1 MKIPLKQYGQLLFQ
15 YLRPQWRSATLLA
28 VLLFSH
34 IALQLISPQLIRSFI
49 DSALA
54 GADMPTLRRIALWFM
69 GLAVVWQFVSV
80 LVRYLSENIAWK
92 ATNHLRN
99 DLADHCL
106 RLDLSFHNTHTPGEM
121 IERLDG
127 DVTALSNFFS
137 QFIVYIFSSVILLV
151 GIIVLLFRE
160 DWRAGLAIG
169 IFALITLAVMG
180 RFRNIS
186 VPHWK
191 AEREASAELFGFL
204 EERLGGTEDIRAN
217 GAEAYVMRR
226 FYEHMRLLMKRSLK
240 ASLMFNIL
248 FNASFMLFALGNATA
263 FGVSGILYQQGL
275 ITMGTVYL
283 IFFYTNMLENPINTL
298 VHQMQDLQK
307 AGAGVARIQE
317 LLNVHSKLQEASAPA
332 DLLLL
337 NGHARAVVG
346 AASPLAVNALALT
359 FQNVTFG
366 YDDHLPKNGKNGN
379 GASTKAKTGTATEAS
394 AELPKPGGNGQAKA
408 EQLQPSEAQPE
419 PPKEIVL
426 KNVSFCLEPGTVL
439 GLLGRTGSGKTTLTR
454 LLFRFYDPD
463 QGNIQIGATLSLDD
477 LMDLRRLPRSLL
489 RRQVGM
495 VTQNIQLFNAT
506 VRDNLTFFDR
516 NISDTRI
523 LEVVDALGLAS
534 WFQKLPKGLD
544 TVLDSSG
551 SGLSAGE
558 AQLLAF
564 MRIFLRDPGLVVLD
578 EASSRLDPATEAL
591 VECAVERLVQ
601 GRTAI
606 IIAHRLSTVQRAD
619 EIMVLENGQIL
630 EHGERDKLACDPE
643 SRFFQLLQTGMEE
656 VLV

>member
-15 YLRPQWRSATLLA
+15 YLRPQWRSASLLA
-28 VLLFSH
+28 ILLISH

-69 GLAVVWQFVSV
+69 GLAVAWQIVSV
-80 LVRYLSENIAWK
+80 MARYLSENIAWK
-92 ATNHLRN
+92 ATNGLRN

-106 RLDLSFHNTHTPGEM
+106 HLDLSFHNTHTPGEM

-137 QFIVYIFSSVILLV
+137 QFIIYIVTAVFLLGGIL
-151 GIIVLLFRE
+151 VLLFRE
-160 DWRAGLAIG
+160 DWRAGLGIT
-169 IFALITLAVMG
+169 IFAGIALAVLM
-180 RFRNIS
+180 RFRGIA

-191 AEREASAELFGFL
+191 AEREASADLFGFL
-204 EERLGGTEDIRAN
+204 EERLAGTEDIRAN
-217 GAEAYVMRR
+217 GAEGYVMRR
-226 FYEHMRLLMKRSLK
+226 FYELMRTLLQRSLK
-240 ASLMFNIL
+240 ANMMFNIL
-248 FNASFMLFALGNATA
+248 FNAYFMLFALGNATA
-263 FGVSGILYQQGL
+263 FAVSALLYQQGL
-275 ITMGTVYL
+275 ITIGGVYL
-283 IFFYTNMLENPINTL
+283 IFFYTNMLDQPINTL
-298 VHQMQDLQK
+298 VHEVQDLQK
-307 AGAGVARIQE
+307 AGAGIARIQE
-317 LLNVHSKLQEASAPA
+317 LLHTRSKLQNDTTPA
-332 DLLLL
+332 DLSLSK
-337 NGHARAVVG
+337 G
-346 AASPLAVNALALT
+346 AALAVS
-359 FQNVTFG
+359 FQNITFG

-379 GASTKAKTGTATEAS
+379 GASAAAKALEAS
-394 AELPKPGGNGQAKA
+394 LETPKPGGNGHAPA
-408 EQLQPSEAQPE
+408 EPAQPGDGQPE

-426 KNVSFCLEPGTVL
+426 KDISFNLEPGTVL

-463 QGNIQIGATLSLDD
+463 QGSIQIGETLSPDD
-477 LMDLRRLPRSLL
+477 LADLRRLPRSLL

-516 NISDTRI
+516 GIPDARI
-523 LEVVDALGLAS
+523 EQVIQALGLAE
-534 WFQKLPKGLD
+534 WFKKLPKGLD

-591 VECAVERLVQ
+591 VERAVERLVQ

-619 EIMVLENGQIL
+619 EIMVLENGQVL
-630 EHGERDKLACDPE
+630 EHGNRQQLAADPE
-643 SRFFQLLQTGMEE
+643 SRFAQLLQTGMEE

>member
-1 MKIPLKQYGQLLFQ
+1 MKIPLKQYGQLLFK
-15 YLRPQWRSATLLA
+15 YIRPQWRSASLLA

-69 GLAVVWQFVSV
+69 GLAVIWQVVSV
-80 LVRYLSENIAWK
+80 LVRYLSENIAWR
-92 ATNHLRN
+92 ATNDLRH

-106 RLDLSFHNTHTPGEM
+106 RLDLSFHNAHTPGEM

-137 QFIVYIFSSVILLV
+137 QFIVYIFSSIILLI
-151 GIIVLLFRE
+151 GIVALLFRE

-180 RFRNIS
+180 RFRDIA

-191 AEREASAELFGFL
+191 AERQASADLFGFL

-217 GAEAYVMRR
+217 GAEGYVMRR
-226 FYEHMRLLMKRSLK
+226 FYGLMRILMQRALK
-240 ASLMFNIL
+240 ANMMFNIL
-248 FNASFMLFALGNATA
+248 FNASFMLFALGNAAA
-263 FGVSGILYQQGL
+263 FAVSAVLYQQGL
-275 ITMGTVYL
+275 ITIGAVYL
-283 IFFYTNMLENPINTL
+283 IFFYTNMLEHPINTL
-298 VHQMQDLQK
+298 VHEVQDLQK
-307 AGAGVARIQE
+307 AGAGITRIQE
-317 LLNVHSKLQEASAPA
+317 LLNTHSKLQEAAVPA
-332 DLLLL
+332 DLVLTE
-337 NGHARAVVG
+337 GTA
-346 AASPLAVNALALT
+346 LAVS
-359 FQNVTFG
+359 FQSVTFG
-366 YDDHLPKNGKNGN
+366 YDDQLPKNGKNGN
-379 GASTKAKTGTATEAS
+379 GSTAAAITTAVNTAPAPEPSQTA
-394 AELPKPGGNGQAKA
+394 PQPGGNGHQKA
-408 EQLQPSEAQPE
+408 DPSQPAEEIPVQ
-419 PPKEIVL
+419 PKEIVL
-426 KNVSFCLEPGTVL
+426 KDISFCLEPGTVL

-463 QGNIQIGATLSLDD
+463 QGSVQIGATLSADD
-477 LMDLRRLPRSLL
+477 LADLRRLPRSLL

-516 NISDTRI
+516 CIPDAKI
-523 LEVVDALGLAS
+523 LEVVEALGLAS
-534 WFQKLPKGLD
+534 WYQKLSKGLD

-591 VECAVERLVQ
+591 VERAVGRLVQ

-619 EIMVLENGQIL
+619 EIMVLENGQVL
-630 EHGERDKLACDPE
+630 EHGEREQLACDPE

>member
-49 DSALA
+49 DQALA
-54 GADMPTLRRIALWFM
+54 GADMTTLRRIALWFM
-69 GLAVVWQFVSV
+69 VLAVVWQVVSV
-80 LVRYLSENIAWK
+80 LVRYLSENIAWR
-92 ATNHLRN
+92 ATNDLRN

-151 GIIVLLFRE
+151 GIIALLFRE

-180 RFRNIS
+180 RFRDIA

-226 FYEHMRLLMKRSLK
+226 FYELMRFLMKCSLK
-240 ASLMFNIL
+240 ASMMFNIL
-248 FNASFMLFALGNATA
+248 FNASFMLFAIGNATA
-263 FGVSGILYQQGL
+263 FGISAVLYQQGL
-275 ITMGTVYL
+275 ITIGAVYL
-283 IFFYTNMLENPINTL
+283 IFFYTNMLEQPINTL

-307 AGAGVARIQE
+307 AGAGIARIQE
-317 LLNVHSKLQEASAPA
+317 LLHTRSKLQEASFPEN
-332 DLLLL
+332 LL
-337 NGHARAVVG
+337 NGTAPAGRLAV
-346 AASPLAVNALALT
+346 SPLAASALAVA

-366 YDDHLPKNGKNGN
+366 YDDNLGKNGKNGN
-379 GASTKAKTGTATEAS
+379 DASAAAKAEAAPEAS
-394 AELPKPGGNGQAKA
+394 LDNPKPGGNGKPKA
-408 EQLQPSEAQPE
+408 SQPQLSEAAPAQ
-419 PPKEIVL
+419 PKEIVL
-426 KNVSFCLEPGTVL
+426 KDISFCLEPGTVL

-463 QGNIQIGATLSLDD
+463 QGLIQIGPTASPDD
-477 LMDLRRLPRSLL
+477 LVDLRRLPRSEL

-495 VTQNIQLFNAT
+495 VTQNIQLFNAA

-516 NISDTRI
+516 GISDDKI
-523 LEVVDALGLAS
+523 LEVVEALGLAG

-564 MRIFLRDPGLVVLD
+564 MRIFLHDPGLVVLD
-578 EASSRLDPATEAL
+578 EASSRLDPATETL
-591 VECAVERLVQ
+591 IEQAVERLVQ

-630 EHGERDKLACDPE
+630 EYGERGRLASDPE